1 MSCNLFQLD
10 TRDCKPDNHL
20 VLLLQMVCS
29 PSSVICSHSSL
40 WRSLPVKLSLVFLPH
55 GAEKQTI
62 VEKCTTYGRESPV
75 KYGLPLNSVY
85 CINILFDVRRTM
97 FICVCMNVCVSVWA
111 CDCVSV
117 CGGRGE
123 QSGHPI
129 YRVLATNLKMN
140 AVVHPELD
148 IVKIELL
155 DRSLLGQE
163 VRILSTK
170 K

>member
-1 MSCNLFQLD
+1 M
-10 TRDCKPDNHL
+10 
-20 VLLLQMVCS
+20 
-29 PSSVICSHSSL
+29 
-40 WRSLPVKLSLVFLPH
+40 
-55 GAEKQTI
+55 
-62 VEKCTTYGRESPV
+62 
-75 KYGLPLNSVY
+75 
-85 CINILFDVRRTM
+85 
-97 FICVCMNVCVSVWA
+97 
-111 CDCVSV
+111 
-117 CGGRGE
+117 GGGGE